1 MYITIKEAAEYLSIS
16 ESMITNM
23 IHEKRIRAV
32 HDGNQFLINKDQFND
47 HLEQIDK
54 AKKIFEEWRNE
65 TIPESVDVKD
75 ED

>member
-1 MYITIKEAAEYLSIS
+1 
-16 ESMITNM
+16 MITNM

-54 AKKIFEEWRNE
+54 AKKM
-65 TIPESVDVKD
+65 P
-75 ED
+75 